1 MKKIPFDIVGFD
13 LDGTLLDTS
22 GDLAAAV
29 NHTLAIM
36 GRPPFTID
44 EIKPMVGRGA
54 RVMLQRGL
62 EASGGC
68 SDALMMQ
75 YFPVLLEFYGE
86 NLARHSRAY
95 PGLTEAMD
103 ALHARGVRLAICT
116 NKSERFAIPLMEQMG
131 LADRFDA
138 IIGGDTMGPGRAKP
152 HGAPIE
158 EMIRRCGGG
167 RTVFLG
173 DSINDT
179 QAAKNASIPSIA
191 VSFGFLMQPIEELE
205 ADLIIHHYDELV
217 PALENWPG
225 TAAPRGNAPLL

>member
-29 NHTLAIM
+29 NHTLAII
-36 GRPPFTID
+36 GRPPFSIE
-44 EIKPMVGRGA
+44 EIKRFIGRGA
-54 RVMLQRGL
+54 KVMLEWGL

-68 SDALMMQ
+68 SDALMKQ
-75 YFPVLLEFYGE
+75 YLPVLLEFYGE
-86 NLARHSRAY
+86 NLTHHSHAY
-95 PGLTEAMD
+95 PGLIEAMD
-103 ALHARGVRLAICT
+103 ELHARGVKLAICT
-116 NKSERFAIPLMEQMG
+116 NKYERFAIALIDQMG
-131 LADRFDA
+131 LAERFDT
-138 IIGGDTMGPGRAKP
+138 IIGGDTMGQGRAKP
-152 HGAPIE
+152 HAAPIE

-179 QAAKNASIPSIA
+179 MAAKNAGVPSIA
-191 VSFGFLMQPIEELE
+191 VSFGFRMQPIEELG
-205 ADLIIHHYDELV
+205 ADMVIHHYDELI

-225 TAAPRGNAPLL
+225 VGSA

>member
-36 GRPPFTID
+36 GRPLFTVE
-44 EIKPMVGRGA
+44 EIKLLVGRGA
-54 RVMLQRGL
+54 KMMLQRGL
-62 EASGGC
+62 EVSGGC
-68 SDALMMQ
+68 SDALMKQ
-75 YFPVLLEFYGE
+75 YLPVLLEYYGE

-95 PGLTEAMD
+95 PGLIEAMD
-103 ALHARGVRLAICT
+103 ELHARGVRLAICT
-116 NKSERFAIPLMEQMG
+116 NKYERFATALIDQMG
-131 LADRFDA
+131 LAQRFDA
-138 IIGGDTMGPGRAKP
+138 IVGGDTMGPGKAKP
-152 HGAPIE
+152 HAAPVE

-179 QAAKNASIPSIA
+179 MAAKNAGIPSIA
-191 VSFGFLMQPIEELE
+191 VSFGFLMQPIEELG
-205 ADLIIHHYDELV
+205 ADVIIHHYDELV

-225 TAAPRGNAPLL
+225 GAA